1 MRREIAGFE
10 RHLYRLGLMADKG
23 AIPLLVKEKFL
34 LYGAKK
40 IFTLK
45 GFLGE

>member
-23 AIPLLVKEKFL
+23 AFPLGTNSKFEK
-34 LYGAKK
+34 
-40 IFTLK
+40 
-45 GFLGE
+45 

>member
-23 AIPLLVKEKFL
+23 EH
-34 LYGAKK
+34 YGKV
-40 IFTLK
+40 L
-45 GFLGE
+45 